1 MFLVVIHWFS
11 NDISDTP
18 CVVTETEEKA
28 QEWIDKEMEDKEY
41 SGMGVHKIIPVEL
54 YQ

>member
-1 MFLVVIHWFS
+1 MFVVIIRWFA
-11 NDISDTP
+11 NNVSDTV

-28 QEWIDKEMEDKEY
+28 QEWIDKEMKDKEY
-41 SGMGVHKIIPVEL
+41 SGMGVHKIIPVNL